1 MIIKTNNGGVVNM
14 KININKKDL
23 EVILEIMYT
32 AWDMAK
38 EDLQDREAKKI
49 ARIRDEVLLKQYD
62 EQCK

>member
-1 MIIKTNNGGVVNM
+1 MCM
-14 KININKKDL
+14 KINISKKDL
-23 EVILEIMYT
+23 EEVLEIMYV

-49 ARIRDEVLLKQYD
+49 SRIRDNVLLKQYE